1 MRMDLDQ
8 RIPSLMEVREK
19 VNEME
24 QKVII
29 KESIADFKQYGLK
42 GATAA
47 ILAEF
52 MSLVKNDG
60 SMFQMT

>member
-47 ILAEF
+47 ILTGDQIKQFHSNKDFSAI
-52 MSLVKNDG
+52 
-60 SMFQMT
+60 